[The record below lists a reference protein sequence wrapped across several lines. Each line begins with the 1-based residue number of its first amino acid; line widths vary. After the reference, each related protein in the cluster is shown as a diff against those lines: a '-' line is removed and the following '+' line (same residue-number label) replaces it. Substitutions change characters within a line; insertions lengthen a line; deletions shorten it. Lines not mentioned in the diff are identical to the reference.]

1 MKKILTIAIILAS
14 FIMILNSCQYK
25 FVVEPEIPPPN
36 PEDTISFSQEII
48 PVFDIQG
55 CTSCHSTN
63 GQQPDLTA
71 DNAYSSIIGMGLV
84 ATDDPPSSII
94 YQKPLHDGDHY
105 AKYTSAQSAIVL
117 VWIEQGALDN

>member
-25 FVVEPEIPPPN
+25 FVVEPVIPPPD
-36 PEDTISFSQEII
+36 PEDTISFSQEIVPI
-48 PVFDIQG
+48 FDIQG
-55 CTSCHSTN
+55 CISCHSTT

-71 DNAYSSIIGMGLV
+71 DNAYSSIVGGGLV
-84 ATDDPPSSII
+84 ANDDPPSSII
-94 YQKPLHDGDHY
+94 YQKPLPEGDHY
-105 AKYTSAQSAIVL
+105 AKYTSAQAAIVL